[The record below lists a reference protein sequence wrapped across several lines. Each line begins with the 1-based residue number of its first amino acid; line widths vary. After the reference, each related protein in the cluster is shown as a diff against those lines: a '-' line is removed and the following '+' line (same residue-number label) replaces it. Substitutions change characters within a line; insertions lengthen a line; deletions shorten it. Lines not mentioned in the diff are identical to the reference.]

1 MNQQDR
7 AVWEKVVE
15 LLEENREYIEAN
27 ERPEYLAL
35 YDKGIAD
42 ANALL
47 MQPAQEPKFAPYWAV
62 TDMEGKHIKVNADTQ
77 RLEIYE
83 EKCWARANV
92 RSNTKA
98 MLVYITKT
106 PPAQPADH
114 IRDATEMVR
123 PQNCGTGYCSCIEC
137 PFKKGGA

>member
-15 LLEENREYIEAN
+15 LLEDNREYIEAN
-27 ERPEYLAL
+27 ERPAYLEL
-35 YDKGIAD
+35 YDKAIAD

-47 MQPAQEPKFAPYWAV
+47 MQPA
-62 TDMEGKHIKVNADTQ
+62 
-77 RLEIYE
+77 
-83 EKCWARANV
+83 
-92 RSNTKA
+92 
-98 MLVYITKT
+98 
-106 PPAQPADH
+106 DH
-114 IRDATEMVR
+114 SEDVLHMVR

>member
-1 MNQQDR
+1 MNQQQR

-47 MQPAQEPKFAPYWAV
+47 MQPEPEAWMRPNKWTLLLVGDNHGLVGKFGCRFVGHPEHYVRVDVYAAAPQPVQEPAAWV
-62 TDMEGKHIKVNADTQ
+62 E
-77 RLEIYE
+77 YE
-83 EKCWARANV
+83 TGNH
-92 RSNTKA
+92 TK
-98 MLVYITKT
+98 
-106 PPAQPADH
+106 
-114 IRDATEMVR
+114 R

>member
-1 MNQQDR
+1 MNEQQR

-15 LLEENREYIEAN
+15 LLEDNREYIEAD

-47 MQPAQEPKFAPYWAV
+47 MQPEPVQCWKCG
-62 TDMEGKHIKVNADTQ
+62 DMNAMGHA
-77 RLEIYE
+77 
-83 EKCWARANV
+83 KCDV
-92 RSNTKA
+92 
-98 MLVYITKT
+98 
-106 PPAQPADH
+106 PACGMREQQPASKQDH
-114 IRDATEMVR
+114 ALEQALTRLQKRYSELEAKVGAQQQR

-137 PFKKGGA
+137 HFKKGGA

>member
-1 MNQQDR
+1 MDAQHR

-47 MQPAQEPKFAPYWAV
+47 MQPEPEAWMRPNKWTLLLVGDNHGLVGKFGCRFAGHPEHYERVDVYAAAP
-62 TDMEGKHIKVNADTQ
+62 
-77 RLEIYE
+77 
-83 EKCWARANV
+83 
-92 RSNTKA
+92 
-98 MLVYITKT
+98 
-106 PPAQPADH
+106 QPTGDSLSPN
-114 IRDATEMVR
+114 EMVR

-137 PFKKGGA
+137 HFKKGGA